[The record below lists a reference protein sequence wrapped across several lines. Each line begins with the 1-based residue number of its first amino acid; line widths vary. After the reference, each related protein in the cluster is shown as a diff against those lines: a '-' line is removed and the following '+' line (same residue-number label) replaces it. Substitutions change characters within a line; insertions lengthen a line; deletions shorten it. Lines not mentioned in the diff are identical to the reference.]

1 MKILVKSARDASRD
15 TYRNTLDNKKIII
28 ISITTPG
35 DKINSFASRSNILDI
50 LRLSFDDIGCRD
62 AEGIPMSDK
71 DASMVAMFINKWKD
85 KSVDELWVHCDAGIS
100 RSSGVAAAIMKYL
113 TGSDEEI
120 FNNPRYIPN
129 SICYNKTLNA
139 LIESAQK

>member
-50 LRLSFDDIGCRD
+50 LRLSFNDIGCRD
-62 AEGIPMSDK
+62 AEGIPMSDE
-71 DASMVAMFINKWKD
+71 DA
-85 KSVDELWVHCDAGIS
+85 
-100 RSSGVAAAIMKYL
+100 
-113 TGSDEEI
+113 
-120 FNNPRYIPN
+120 
-129 SICYNKTLNA
+129 
-139 LIESAQK
+139 